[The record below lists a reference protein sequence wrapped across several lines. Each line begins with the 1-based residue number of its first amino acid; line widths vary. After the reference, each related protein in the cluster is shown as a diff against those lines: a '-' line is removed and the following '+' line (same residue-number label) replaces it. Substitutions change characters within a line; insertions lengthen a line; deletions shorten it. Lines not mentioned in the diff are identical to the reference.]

1 MGKIDLK
8 EYLERLEEPE
18 DREAVANRDYQR
30 ELFLEYVV
38 RDSNFPERRA
48 ELLRDFKAG
57 QELTGPKGLRRK
69 LGAIDLEYFG
79 RAYLA
84 HYFVRP
90 SPPFHEELD
99 RIFRDGV
106 MKGMNPL
113 TDAKAISRANGCR
126 RAVEAPRGHAKST
139 TFTFKDSLHSS
150 VYGSSTRDYPLGQ
163 LGTGRGL
170 PQRPQDGARGERG
183 TPGGLRGAQGPG
195 LEGVGH
201 PPLERRQDRG
211 AGRGEEDQRP
221 TPQTMAS
228 RPHPMRRSRERRER
242 QHAGAAEEAPGLV
255 L

>member
-1 MGKIDLK
+1 MPIDLK

-18 DREAVANRDYQR
+18 DREAVANSEYQR
-30 ELFLEYVV
+30 ELFEEYVQ
-38 RDSNFPERRA
+38 RGDNFPQLRA
-48 ELLRDFKAG
+48 QLLEDFRGGAP
-57 QELTGPKGLRRK
+57 LTGPQGLRK
-69 LGAIDLEYFG
+69 QLGAIDLGYFG

-150 VYGSSTRDYPLGQ
+150 VYGYKHYEIILS

-170 PQRPQDGARGERG
+170 PQRPQDGARGERS

-221 TPQTMAS
+221 TP
-228 RPHPMRRSRERRER
+228 
-242 QHAGAAEEAPGLV
+242 
-255 L
+255 